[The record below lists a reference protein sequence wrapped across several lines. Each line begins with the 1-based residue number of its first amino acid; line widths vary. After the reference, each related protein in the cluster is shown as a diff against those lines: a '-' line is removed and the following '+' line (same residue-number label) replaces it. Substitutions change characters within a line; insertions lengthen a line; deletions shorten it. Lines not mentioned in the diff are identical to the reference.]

1 MKLRCFQIEVENERN
16 VKLKVWY
23 KHMGLQLQS

>member
-23 KHMGLQLQS
+23 KRMGLQLQS